1 MFHIYKAIRDYIKKR
16 LWDYLLNIL
25 GFVYIFNQQDF
36 SYIHRI
42 FFFFSKSMQRA
53 RRFITNT
60 IPKCWFLYWWILL
73 TEKQWINEL
82 DISFYGKYHNDRNKE

>member
-42 FFFFSKSMQRA
+42 FFFFSKKHAKGQEVH
-53 RRFITNT
+53 N
-60 IPKCWFLYWWILL
+60 
-73 TEKQWINEL
+73 Q
-82 DISFYGKYHNDRNKE
+82 YHS